1 MGNPELIATRIIG
14 ESRNGASLSLVLEGS
29 DGKAWDV
36 KDSGPGSGPAS
47 ELVEYLSIRLGIA
60 AGLRILPPSLIRIMP
75 SLFRNSAGID
85 PEVRDRMS
93 SGAGLHPAYS
103 HHPERI
109 GYQAD
114 KLESVPEGERLAIFL
129 FDVLLLNRERTRSRP
144 GLFFIEG
151 ALHGSEYD
159 SAMSVRAALAGA
171 EPDEDEFLP
180 ELKRHPFYR
189 ENHSGMLFAE
199 MIPRLERGA
208 LERIRTTVPYE
219 WSDALGTGQEGGGHA
234 WELLGELFRNA
245 PKTLAARFAK
255 LKAIVAGPGYL
266 AGTGDGR

>member
-14 ESRNGASLSLVLEGS
+14 EVRDGASLSLVLEGS

-36 KDSGPGSGPAS
+36 KDSGPGPAS

-60 AGLRILPPSLIRIMP
+60 AGLRILAPSLIRITP
-75 SLFRNSAGID
+75 SLFRNAVEID
-85 PEVRDRMS
+85 PEVRERLL
-93 SGAGLHPAYS
+93 AGEGMHPAYP
-103 HHPERI
+103 HHPEKI
-109 GYQAD
+109 GYLAD
-114 KLESVPEGERLAIFL
+114 NLEAVPEGERLAIFL
-129 FDVLLLNRERTRSRP
+129 FDILLLNGERTRARP
-144 GLFFIEG
+144 SLFFLDG
-151 ALHGSEYD
+151 ALHGSHYD
-159 SAMSVRAALAGA
+159 SARAVQAAVAGLEA
-171 EPDEDEFLP
+171 DEDEFLP

-219 WSDALGTGQEGGGHA
+219 WDDAFGPESKGGERT

-245 PKTLAARFAK
+245 PKILAARFAK
-255 LKAIVAGPGYL
+255 LKAIVAGPEYL
-266 AGTGDGR
+266 AGTASR

>member
-14 ESRNGASLSLVLEGS
+14 EVRDGASLSLVLEGS

-36 KDSGPGSGPAS
+36 KDSGPGPAG

-60 AGLRILPPSLIRIMP
+60 AGLRILAPSLIRIMP
-75 SLFRNSAGID
+75 SLFRNAPDIGPDLRERLLAGQG
-85 PEVRDRMS
+85 M
-93 SGAGLHPAYS
+93 HPAYP

-109 GYQAD
+109 GYLAD
-114 KLESVPEGERLAIFL
+114 NLESVPEGERLAIFL
-129 FDVLLLNRERTRSRP
+129 FDILLLNGERTRAHP
-144 GLFFIEG
+144 GLFFLDG
-151 ALHGSEYD
+151 VLHGFRYA
-159 SAMSVRAALAGA
+159 SARTVQAAVAGLEA
-171 EPDEDEFLP
+171 DEDEFLP

-219 WSDALGTGQEGGGHA
+219 WSGAFGAGSEGGERT
-234 WELLGELFRNA
+234 WELLAELFRNA

-255 LKAIVAGPGYL
+255 LKAIVAGPEYL
-266 AGTGDGR
+266 AGTESFR